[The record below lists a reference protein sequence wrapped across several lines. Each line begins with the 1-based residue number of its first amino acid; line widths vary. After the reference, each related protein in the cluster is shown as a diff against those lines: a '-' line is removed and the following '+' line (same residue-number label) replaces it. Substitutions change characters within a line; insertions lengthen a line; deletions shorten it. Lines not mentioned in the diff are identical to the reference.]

1 MTPTSSLTNHFLIA
15 MPNLADPNFSQ
26 SVTYICE
33 HNDAGALG
41 LVLNRPTEIRFRDI
55 LEHMK
60 IQSGNPALEQVVVYH
75 GGPVQPEQGF
85 VLHAP
90 VGQWEGT
97 LKITGTIGLTTSRDI
112 LTALAEGRGPEK
124 FLIALGYAGWGAGQ
138 LEAEM
143 VQNAWL
149 SVPADLDAIMSVPVE
164 QRWARAA
171 ALLGIDLKTLSPDV
185 GHA

>member
-1 MTPTSSLTNHFLIA
+1 MIPSSSLTNHFLIA
-15 MPNLADPNFSQ
+15 MPNLADPNFSH

-33 HNDAGALG
+33 HNDAGAMG
-41 LVLNRPTEIRFRDI
+41 LVINRPTDIRFSDI
-55 LEHMK
+55 LQHMN
-60 IQSGNPALEQVVVYH
+60 IGSENSALKGVMVYH

-97 LKITGTIGLTTSRDI
+97 LRITGSVGLTTSRDI
-112 LTALAEGRGPEK
+112 LTALAQGQGPDK
-124 FLIALGYAGWGAGQ
+124 FFIALGYAGWGAGQ

-143 VQNAWL
+143 AQNAWL
-149 SVPADLDAIMSVPVE
+149 SVPADLDVVMNAPVD

-171 ALLGIDLKTLSPDV
+171 ALLGIDLKTLSSDV